1 MTAYS
6 GFGIVSYSSTP
17 EMSQEPDDPDLM
29 TMLGI
34 AEPDPELESLYPET
48 PKLYRRV
55 LCIQTY
61 FRGRMAR

>member
-1 MTAYS
+1 
-6 GFGIVSYSSTP
+6 
-17 EMSQEPDDPDLM
+17 MSQESDVSEDLM
-29 TMLGI
+29 ALGVT
-34 AEPDPELESLYPET
+34 EPDPELESLYPET